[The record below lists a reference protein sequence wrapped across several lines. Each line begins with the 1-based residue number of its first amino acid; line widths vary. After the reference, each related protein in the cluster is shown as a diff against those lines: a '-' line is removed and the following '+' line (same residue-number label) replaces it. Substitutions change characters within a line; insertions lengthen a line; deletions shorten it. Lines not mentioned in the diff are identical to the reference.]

1 MKKNFRFMAMAVV
14 AMAATVFTG
23 CSSDDDFLMESMDS
37 VTTQTRPATWTSYE
51 IDFTDVPAA
60 YTASDK
66 YGANLYSGSSSQITT
81 GYIQQLGTTGTYIQ
95 FPINYLPQEWESGQ
109 PWRYEFHNG
118 GLAVSNFTDITD
130 GSYLNQ
136 CSVYNNGEAGYD
148 NDKFVVAFGY
158 SDWYNDPDTTYDKCA
173 KIYLT
178 DATGYR
184 VTTVGSPVTGTA
196 KSGCFNSVRVCNTT
210 YGHLVME
217 NGNAFTS
224 GSLSSQNGWFKV
236 QFIGFNANNV
246 KTGTVDFYLA
256 NFDSSLT
263 TISGLDNEI
272 REGWQEVDLIGLGN
286 NVSTVVIN
294 FVGSDTGNYGL
305 NTPAY
310 CALDN
315 LSVSLN

>member
-1 MKKNFRFMAMAVV
+1 M
-14 AMAATVFTG
+14 
-23 CSSDDDFLMESMDS
+23 
-37 VTTQTRPATWTSYE
+37 
-51 IDFTDVPAA
+51 
-60 YTASDK
+60 
-66 YGANLYSGSSSQITT
+66 
-81 GYIQQLGTTGTYIQ
+81 
-95 FPINYLPQEWESGQ
+95 
-109 PWRYEFHNG
+109 
-118 GLAVSNFTDITD
+118 
-130 GSYLNQ
+130 
-136 CSVYNNGEAGYD
+136 
-148 NDKFVVAFGY
+148 
-158 SDWYNDPDTTYDKCA
+158 
-173 KIYLT
+173 T

-236 QFIGFNANNV
+236 QFIGVNANNV

-272 REGWQEVDLIGLGN
+272 REGWQEVDLTGLGN

>member
-1 MKKNFRFMAMAVV
+1 M
-14 AMAATVFTG
+14 
-23 CSSDDDFLMESMDS
+23 
-37 VTTQTRPATWTSYE
+37 
-51 IDFTDVPAA
+51 PAA

-66 YGANLYSGSSSQITT
+66 YGANLYSGSSNQITT
-81 GYIQQLGTTGTYIQ
+81 GYIQQLGSTGTYVQ
-95 FPINYLPQEWESGQ
+95 FPVNYLPQEWESGK

-118 GLAVSNFTDITD
+118 GLDVSNFTDTTD

-136 CSVYNNGEAGYD
+136 CSVYNNGEAGLD

-158 SDWYNDPDTTYDKCA
+158 SDWYNDPDATYDKCA

-178 DATGYR
+178 DATGYK
-184 VTTVGSPVTGTA
+184 VTTTGAPVTGTA
-196 KSGCFNSVRVCNTT
+196 KSGRFNSIWVCNTT

-217 NGNAFTS
+217 NGNGFTS

-236 QFIGFNANNV
+236 QFIGFNANNI

-256 NFDSSLT
+256 NFDSSLKAE
-263 TISGLDNEI
+263 SGLENEI
-272 REGWQEVDLIGLGN
+272 REGWQEVDLTNLGD

-294 FVGSDTGNYGL
+294 FVGSDSGDYGL